1 MLMLLQRRAAPSG
14 ANVDFN
20 DLHGIE
26 LTDTRR
32 ELSRHICENSLYEFL
47 RRAWQWVD
55 PSPFAD
61 GWPYKP
67 ACEQELGVP
76 RRGLKVLK

>member
-1 MLMLLQRRAAPSG
+1 
-14 ANVDFN
+14 
-20 DLHGIE
+20 
-26 LTDTRR
+26 
-32 ELSRHICENSLYEFL
+32 
-47 RRAWQWVD
+47 VD